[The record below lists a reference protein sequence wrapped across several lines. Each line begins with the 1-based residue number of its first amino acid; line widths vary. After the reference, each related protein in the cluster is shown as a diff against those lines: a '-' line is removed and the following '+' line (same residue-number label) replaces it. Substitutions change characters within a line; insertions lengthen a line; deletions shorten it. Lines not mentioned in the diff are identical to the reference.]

1 MLILPQERLQRIAA
15 ESQVEESA
23 AEPLCCVLSLFC
35 IWGRAAELFLSV
47 VFCQVDRNTMAEAP
61 INGTLRE
68 VDEDDALLEVD
79 GSVARSGRLCGTL
92 TRTHAATAP
101 AMSTGIV
108 TFNAAEREDECGLE
122 DGGGLVGGFVDEDDA
137 LLEVDGSV
145 ALRVRVAL
153 VIASLCPLR
162 LLLRSPYASRF
173 AAGRITGRRGE
184 GEGGMR
190 RGQNEK

>member
-1 MLILPQERLQRIAA
+1 MHLQYDVTGIVTFNAA
-15 ESQVEESA
+15 EREDECGL
-23 AEPLCCVLSLFC
+23 EDGGGLSIVGF
-35 IWGRAAELFLSV
+35 
-47 VFCQVDRNTMAEAP
+47 
-61 INGTLRE
+61 

-122 DGGGLVGGFVDEDDA
+122 DGGGLVGFVDEDDA